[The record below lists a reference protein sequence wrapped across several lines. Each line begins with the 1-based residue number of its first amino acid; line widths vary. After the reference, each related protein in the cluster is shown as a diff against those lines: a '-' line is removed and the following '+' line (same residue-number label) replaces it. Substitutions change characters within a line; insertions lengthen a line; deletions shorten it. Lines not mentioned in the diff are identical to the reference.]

1 MPPTTFPRL
10 PATALP
16 VDAVLFAMNVLVD
29 PVAPAPD
36 TTPRAVR
43 GVRRLVA
50 GLARAGLAPHA
61 LALRHQGPG
70 SRGRHLAKCAGHLA
84 AVGLG
89 PDVLGVVDA
98 DAALPGTSR
107 ARTLVV
113 TRCPEMAAGLSGAGH
128 PVAVVADE
136 AVAPVVHRWLADR
149 TGAYVAASLMVGPL
163 ADEAADAA
171 TARQLRLTKPPG
183 SLGRLEKI
191 GARLAAIA
199 GESPPPV
206 PRPAATAVFA
216 GDHGVHA
223 QGVSPWP
230 QEVTAQM
237 VANFLAGGAAV
248 NVLAAQAGAE
258 VVVVDVGVASLVP
271 GLADAARGDDEVRA
285 GRNGSGTRRPRLI
298 RRTIRRGTGDLS
310 TGPAM
315 TTDEARQALAVG
327 ADVARQ
333 LVEGGARCLV
343 TGDMGIANT
352 TPSAALIATLTDRPA
367 ATVTGRGTGID
378 DALLTRKTALVAA
391 AAARARYQ
399 HGDDALA
406 VLAEVG
412 GLEHAALAGFIVG
425 AAALQVPV
433 VVDGV
438 IAAAALLVASRLVP
452 GVEQC
457 VIAGHRSSEPG
468 SAAVLVELD
477 ADPVLDLGLRL
488 GEGTG
493 ALLALPLVEAAAR
506 VLHEMATFDQAGV
519 SDKT

>member
-1 MPPTTFPRL
+1 MTPTTFPRL

-29 PVAPAPD
+29 PVAPAPG
-36 TTPRAVR
+36 TTPRPVP
-43 GVRRLVA
+43 GMRRLVA

-61 LALRHQGPG
+61 LALRHQGAG
-70 SRGRHLAKCAGHLA
+70 SRARHLAECADHLA

-128 PVAVVADE
+128 PVAVVSGD
-136 AVAPVVHRWLADR
+136 AVAPVLHRWLADR

-163 ADEAADAA
+163 AAEAATAA

-183 SLGRLEKI
+183 SLGRLEQI
-191 GARLAAIA
+191 GVRLAAIA

-206 PRPAATAVFA
+206 PRPAAAAVFA

-258 VVVVDVGVASLVP
+258 VVVVDVGVASAVP
-271 GLADAARGDDEVRA
+271 GSAGAAPDDGEDRA
-285 GRNGSGTRRPRLI
+285 AGNGGPRRPRLL
-298 RRTIRRGTGDLS
+298 RRTIRRGTGDLA

-315 TTDEARQALAVG
+315 TTDEARRALDVG
-327 ADVARQ
+327 ADVARL

-352 TPSAALIATLTDRPA
+352 TPAATLIATLTERPA
-367 ATVTGRGTGID
+367 AAVTGRGTGID
-378 DALLTRKTALVAA
+378 DALLIRKTALVAA

-412 GLEHAALAGFIVG
+412 GLEHAALAGFVVG

-438 IAAAALLVASRLVP
+438 SAAAALLVASRLVP
-452 GVEQC
+452 GVEHC
-457 VIAGHRSSEPG
+457 VIAGHRSAEPG
-468 SAAVLVELD
+468 SAAVLAELD
-477 ADPVLDLGLRL
+477 ADPMLDLGLRL

-493 ALLALPLVEAAAR
+493 ALLAVPLVEAAAR

-519 SDKT
+519 SDRS